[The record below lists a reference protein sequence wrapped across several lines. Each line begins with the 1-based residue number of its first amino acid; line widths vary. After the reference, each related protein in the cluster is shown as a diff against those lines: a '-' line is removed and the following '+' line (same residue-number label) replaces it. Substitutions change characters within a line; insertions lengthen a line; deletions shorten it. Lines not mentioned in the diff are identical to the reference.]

1 MAKEKTTHRR
11 SATRAST
18 SQDSPGQDI
27 SPDERRRMI
36 EQAAY
41 LRAEHRGFNGGDPME
56 DWLVAEREINRM
68 LPSPQQQKQEL
79 AAYKMLREAVGKI
92 LGDAKEILNAEA
104 IRQALAQATAQLKQV
119 GEHTADTI
127 DKVAAS
133 VEKDMVNAAQK
144 IGTRWDAYSEKTA
157 DLFQVW
163 RDRGNRFLTDA
174 TAAVG
179 DWLQQT
185 SDKLKTQTY
194 HSGDMAASGTLE
206 CTACG
211 EHLVLHT
218 PAHLPACSKCRNME
232 FRRV

>member
-1 MAKEKTTHRR
+1 MAKEKTHRR
-11 SATRAST
+11 ST
-18 SQDSPGQDI
+18 SQISANPENLSQSLSPE
-27 SPDERRRMI
+27 ERRRRI

-41 LRAEHRGFNGGDPME
+41 FRAQQRGFISGDPVE
-56 DWLVAEREINRM
+56 DWLAAEREINRL

-79 AAYKMLREAVGKI
+79 AAYTKLRERVRHL
-92 LGDAKEILNAEA
+92 LGETKETLGAET
-104 IRQALAQATAQLKQV
+104 IRQALAQAIAQLKQV

-157 DLFQVW
+157 DLFLVW

-194 HSGDMAASGTLE
+194 QSGEMAASGTLE

-211 EHLVLHT
+211 EHIVLQT
-218 PAHLPACSKCRNME
+218 PAHLPACSKCRNTE
-232 FRRV
+232 FRRI